1 MMPVGNRE
9 NNQGMKPQPMTLEL
23 EAGSAV
29 SV

>member
-9 NNQGMKPQPMTLEL
+9 NNQVVKPQPMILEL

-29 SV
+29 SI